1 MITIPII
8 GTYLLKKLIL
18 KKLKLLEIN
27 IDYYINQN

>member
-8 GTYLLKKLIL
+8 GTYLLKKLIP

-27 IDYYINQN
+27 IGYYINQN